1 VARGRRRAAAK
12 NLMVRGIVKV
22 MGRSVVRD
30 GGEGQDA
37 ALDLLP
43 NYCEVNI
50 GAGVMQLR
58 NGDRWAF
65 ILRGWTSS
73 ICELQGRTMLLRSV
87 S

>member
-1 VARGRRRAAAK
+1 
-12 NLMVRGIVKV
+12 

-43 NYCEVNI
+43 NYCEFNK
-50 GAGVMQLR
+50 GAGVVQLP

-65 ILRGWTSS
+65 ILREWRSF
-73 ICELQGRTMLLRSV
+73 ICELRGRTMLLLSV

>member
-1 VARGRRRAAAK
+1 MA
-12 NLMVRGIVKV
+12 RGIVKV

-43 NYCEVNI
+43 NYCGFNK

-58 NGDRWAF
+58 NGDRRPF
-65 ILRGWTSS
+65 ILRGWTNF
-73 ICELQGRTMLLRSV
+73 ICELQGRTILLRSV